1 MPVLD
6 WNLVQDKTCC
16 LLDMSISDQVCSM
29 MVFSFKDPMLYNNRP
44 PAFFSIEPASSLF
57 IFVGSKT
64 YEVERIAFCTLLLPA
79 CRIYVMFANS
89 SADVCCAFFFVQP
102 QSLAAM
108 LSMHI
113 YSAQ

>member
-44 PAFFSIEPASSLF
+44 PAFFSIEPASSMF

-79 CRIYVMFANS
+79 RRIYVMFSNS
-89 SADVCCAFFFVQP
+89 SAAVCCA
-102 QSLAAM
+102 
-108 LSMHI
+108 
-113 YSAQ
+113 